1 MLRKVSTPIK
11 KTASPIEKRKS
22 ELRIKSKLSKLS
34 SKTVSVKK
42 TKAQNTVQGGRQ
54 ENLSDS
60 QRTLWEIWGPEK
72 SKDGPDFGK

>member
-54 ENLSDS
+54 ENLSDF
-60 QRTLWEIWGPEK
+60 QRTLWDIWGPEK